1 MRLGRIRFSI
11 ISLGVSVVA
20 LTASSSA
27 LANPID
33 QDVAPSYLPPRN
45 DCSLPA
51 STQSLLAWGDEDSYF
66 LASGGS
72 FEGDSASDW
81 YLANGAQVTDEIKQR
96 NGPLDGVLEIPSGGW
111 AVSPVICVT
120 VDCPH
125 ARIFAHSVTGGG
137 DVDFGLSYYRDG
149 AWSRFTQTGNVTDG
163 DRSLSRSW
171 GLSDRLSI
179 WPEKREGFQQVRFA
193 FYGGG
198 HDKTFQ
204 LDDFWVD
211 PRASR

>member
-1 MRLGRIRFSI
+1 MKLGRIRLSV
-11 ISLGVSVVA
+11 ISLGVSVLA
-20 LTASSSA
+20 LTVSNSA

-33 QDVAPSYLPPRN
+33 QYVAPSFLSPRT
-45 DCSLPA
+45 DCSLPM
-51 STQSLLAWGDEDSYF
+51 STQSLLPWGDYDSYF
-66 LASGGS
+66 LAKGGS

-81 YLANGAQVTDEIKQR
+81 YLANGAEVTDEVKQR

-125 ARIFAHSVTGGG
+125 ARIFARSVTGGD

-149 AWSRFTQTGNVTDG
+149 AWSRFTQTGNVTTRD
-163 DRSLSRSW
+163 W
-171 GLSDRLSI
+171 GLSRNWDLSGKLDI
-179 WPEKREGFQQVRFA
+179 WPEKRDGFQQVRFA
-193 FYGGG
+193 FYGCG